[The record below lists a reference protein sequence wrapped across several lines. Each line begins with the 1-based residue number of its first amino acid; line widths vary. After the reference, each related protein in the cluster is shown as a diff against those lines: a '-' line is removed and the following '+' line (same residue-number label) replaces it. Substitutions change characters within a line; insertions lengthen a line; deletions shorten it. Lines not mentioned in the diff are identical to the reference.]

1 MNRQEVLVKASA
13 LIDGARHRNYGPA
26 NKNFDDIARIWSVL
40 RDGSP
45 DEVVFNGVDV
55 AMFMIATKLARLM
68 KSPNNP
74 DHWVDIAGYA
84 ALGAEIATMSG
95 EGDNNP

>member
-1 MNRQEVLVKASA
+1 MKRHEVLIQASE
-13 LIDGARHRNYGPA
+13 LIDGARHQNYGSA
-26 NKNFDDIARIWSVL
+26 HKNFDDIARIWSVL
-40 RDGSP
+40 RDGSK
-45 DEVVFNGVDV
+45 DEFDGVDV

-84 ALGAEIATMSG
+84 ALGAEIATMDMDS
-95 EGDNNP
+95 NP